1 MMTFR
6 EVKPGHTIYVF
17 DRVKATMS
25 CEKVADVKPPHVGNM
40 YNGGTTPMVD
50 VVLQDGRSYA
60 IPETVE
66 TAYTGNLAI
75 SLTLDGALAEVKSA
89 SEKAKQELAR
99 TESNKELIDK
109 CAKIAEE
116 LNPTLKEKAETERR
130 FANIEKG
137 MSDIA
142 QKVGELLNKLT

>member
-1 MMTFR
+1 MTFR

-40 YNGGTTPMVD
+40 YNGGTTPMFD

-89 SEKAKQELAR
+89 SEKA
-99 TESNKELIDK
+99 
-109 CAKIAEE
+109 
-116 LNPTLKEKAETERR
+116 ETERR
-130 FANIEKG
+130 FASIEKG

-142 QKVGELLNKLT
+142 QKVGELINKLT